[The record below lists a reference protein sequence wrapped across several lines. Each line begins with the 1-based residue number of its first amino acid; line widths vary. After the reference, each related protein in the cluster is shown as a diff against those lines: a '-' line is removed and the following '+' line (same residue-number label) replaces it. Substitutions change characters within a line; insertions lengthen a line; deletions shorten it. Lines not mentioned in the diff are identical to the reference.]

1 MTRKNTSYEQEIS
14 EIVADSNS
22 DSDIDIYSYSGDSTT
37 DSDEKEEEPVPK
49 KKKTEFFNWKSG
61 KFVPKPFYFD
71 DDNAGIINDLEL
83 GDNPVDYFEL
93 FFDQK
98 IMKYIAD
105 ESNRYQQQNS
115 STSASVSSKSH
126 QAQWYATNFEE
137 MYVFIATTMLMGVVQ
152 KNNLRDYW
160 SIDPV
165 IITPMFRELFS
176 RDRYYSIMRMLHFV
190 NNDEN
195 NSNKLHKILPIVRH
209 MQERFRQ
216 LFKPFQN
223 LCVDES
229 LLLWKGRLSFKQYI
243 PSKRHRFGVKFF
255 ILCDC
260 KTKYI
265 LDFIV
270 YTGADTDIEKINN
283 LGISGSIVMT
293 LMKPYL
299 GQGHILYVDNWYT
312 SPQLFVELYN
322 QNTGAV
328 GTVKKIGRVCLIWKK
343 S

>member
-1 MTRKNTSYEQEIS
+1 
-14 EIVADSNS
+14 
-22 DSDIDIYSYSGDSTT
+22 
-37 DSDEKEEEPVPK
+37 
-49 KKKTEFFNWKSG
+49 
-61 KFVPKPFYFD
+61 
-71 DDNAGIINDLEL
+71 
-83 GDNPVDYFEL
+83 
-93 FFDQK
+93 
-98 IMKYIAD
+98 
-105 ESNRYQQQNS
+105 
-115 STSASVSSKSH
+115 
-126 QAQWYATNFEE
+126 
-137 MYVFIATTMLMGVVQ
+137 
-152 KNNLRDYW
+152 
-160 SIDPV
+160 
-165 IITPMFRELFS
+165 
-176 RDRYYSIMRMLHFV
+176 MRMLHFV

-312 SPQLFVELYN
+312 SPQLFLELYN

-328 GTVKKIGRVCLIWKK
+328 GTVKKNRKGMPYLEEKLNRGEQIHRNCGSMIVMKWMDNREVYMLSTIHDSQMVGIGKIDHNKGGQIMKPVCVQNYNENMGAIDLVDMQSSFTECIRKTIKWYKKVFFHMVDMASINAYYLYKTKSSKSLQLKEFRLELIK
-343 S
+343 SIIVKYSN